1 MTVSLKHTFTS
12 AIPDV
17 GDATLVEPSDW
28 NAEHTLSMATGKMLG
43 RTTASTGAFEEITV
57 TSPLALSA
65 LALSM
70 PVATGS
76 VNGYLSS
83 TDWTTFNAKGL
94 GTVTSV
100 GFTGGL
106 ISVATATTTPALTVA
121 GTSGGIPYFS
131 SASIWGSSAALAA
144 NGVVIGG
151 GAGAAP
157 TTVALGTSGQLLT
170 SNGAGVA
177 PTFQT
182 LTVSGYVPNGTQT
195 GTSAQAH
202 GLNSVASGTNAT
214 AIADTSNA
222 TGTKTTAVGAYSG
235 ATASEATAL
244 GHFSNAA
251 GISSTAIGENSKGS
265 DTNSTAIGGSA
276 NANAENSTAIGFA
289 ANSTGAQA
297 TTLGSGSLG
306 NGIASTAIGYLAN
319 ATGITTTAIGAGS
332 VASGTDATAIGETTR
347 ALGATTV
354 ALGGNVVANGNRAC
368 AVGGDA
374 NSTADFATSIGYQA
388 KTTYANSTSIGA
400 GALATAVNQVRL
412 GTASETASIPGA
424 LNVVGKTTPRMSSAA
439 SASTLTPN
447 ADNFDNYAFTALAA
461 ACTINADAGTPLDGQ
476 RIMIRFLDNATA
488 RALTWTTGSSKAFRA
503 VGITLPT
510 TTTISKTLY
519 VGGIYNTNAARW
531 DMIATGVEA

>member
-131 SASIWGSSAALAA
+131 SASTWGSSAALAA

-157 TTVALGTSGQLLT
+157 TTLGLGTSGQLLT

-222 TGTKTTAVGAYSG
+222 TGTKTTAVGAYSN

-251 GISSTAIGENSKGS
+251 GISSTAIGENSKATG
-265 DTNSTAIGGSA
+265 DNST
-276 NANAENSTAIGFA
+276 
-289 ANSTGAQA
+289 
-297 TTLGSGSLG
+297 SLG
-306 NGIASTAIGYLAN
+306 DSSNSSAAN
-319 ATGITTTAIGAGS
+319 ATALGYQAV
-332 VASGTDATAIGETTR
+332 VAHANATAVGV
-347 ALGATTV
+347 GATTG
-354 ALGGNVVANGNRAC
+354 AANEI
-368 AVGGDA
+368 AVGR
-374 NSTADFATSIGYQA
+374 STE
-388 KTTYANSTSIGA
+388 TTKVY
-400 GALATAVNQVRL
+400 
-412 GTASETASIPGA
+412 GA

-461 ACTINADAGTPLDGQ
+461 ALTLNADAGTPLDGQ
-476 RIMIRFLDNATA
+476 PIMIRLLDNGTA

-503 VGITLPT
+503 IGITLPT
-510 TTTISKTLY
+510 TTTLSKTLY
-519 VGGIYNTNAARW
+519 IGGRYNAAAARW
-531 DMIATGVEA
+531 DMLATGVEA